1 MIHGPGG
8 RGSSDA
14 RIATKGAV
22 DAVSLV
28 HTPREG
34 AAHTF
39 IHTSALGIYDT
50 MWTAQVSQKVNRIVR
65 PTLGADW
72 DTRFMSEACPFL

>member
-1 MIHGPGG
+1 MILGHGG

-14 RIATKGAV
+14 QIATKGAV

-50 MWTAQVSQKVNRIVR
+50 MWASR
-65 PTLGADW
+65 
-72 DTRFMSEACPFL
+72 